1 MSSDFTPEKPQDSQD
16 GKLSPQM
23 IGAIVA
29 GVYVL
34 ILILINSKETKINF
48 LFAEKKLP
56 LWILLL
62 LVSVFTLVGER
73 LAAYA
78 WRRHKKKDNKD
89 KKD

>member
-1 MSSDFTPEKPQDSQD
+1 MSSEHTPDQPQGS
-16 GKLSPQM
+16 GKSGLSPQM

-34 ILILINSKETKINF
+34 ILILINSSETKINF
-48 LFAEKKLP
+48 LFAEKRLP

-73 LAAYA
+73 LAMYA
-78 WRRHKKKDNKD
+78 WRRHKKKD
-89 KKD
+89 